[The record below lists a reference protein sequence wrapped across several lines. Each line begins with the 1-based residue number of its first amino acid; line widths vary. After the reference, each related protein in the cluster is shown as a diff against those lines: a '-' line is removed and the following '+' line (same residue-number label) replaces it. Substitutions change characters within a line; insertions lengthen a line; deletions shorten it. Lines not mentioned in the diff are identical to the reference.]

1 MPERISGLLLLIV
14 AALSLA
20 QPAELLPASPAP
32 SQLAWQKVAQPIGA
46 QAVAAAA
53 PPRMRVSAGAV
64 TEGGILVYSI
74 DMVPAIAKP
83 VPVNY
88 AFSGDLSAL
97 VDASG
102 GSGRIPPGGALTV
115 RRQTVD
121 DSLVNSDRH
130 VVLTAAL
137 PGSSQPQGD
146 RFRASASGLV
156 QDNDVAPPPPP
167 PAPVLPQVAIGAA
180 RPMTEGNT
188 LTFPLRLTKPTD
200 RPVTVYFLLEDP
212 NGVAAAGTVTSVT
225 IAAGETTGKIPV
237 DTIDDG
243 TVNGLRPVTVRLLRA
258 SGAVLSKPASARGF
272 VADNDVAP
280 PPVSSYSISLPE
292 PEVAEGGNLTFTV
305 TRSGDLSQAGTISYS
320 LTTAVEGK
328 AGVPER
334 TSLNFPPGLA
344 SRSFDYQPNGPILHD
359 MLVQVILLQ
368 DGGEPRLSR
377 RSAQGTIKDDPANP
391 PKEDPVGPTE
401 TTSGGTTTGGTTS
414 GGTTSGGASS
424 GGPTIDHRTWYDPID
439 LGWPWSLI
447 PIVVLVCS
455 ASAVA
460 YRLLKPDVD
469 PDPIPEPIADPFPP
483 SPLTL
488 PGCTIDCA
496 PDWAAPQEPAAIGP
510 LTLPELHFAITASL
524 REPTTPYALG
534 ATFLEERDE
543 PDDQL

>member
-32 SQLAWQKVAQPIGA
+32 PQLAWQKVPQPIGA

-53 PPRMRVSAGAV
+53 SPRMRVSAGAV

-137 PGSSQPQGD
+137 PGVSQPQGD
-146 RFRASASGLV
+146 RFQASASGLV
-156 QDNDVAPPPPP
+156 QDNDVAP
-167 PAPVLPQVAIGAA
+167 VLPQVGIGSA

-243 TVNGLRPVTVRLLRA
+243 AVNGLRPVTVRLLRA

-272 VADNDVAP
+272 VADNDVP
-280 PPVSSYSISLPE
+280 QPDPEPTPVVVETGELPGPQRASSYAIS
-292 PEVAEGGNLTFTV
+292 VAEVEITEGAALKFTV
-305 TRSGDLSQAGTISYS
+305 TRSGILSAGDVINYSLRANGGDGSGTSRQESLEFQPNDTTRSFEFKPDGPIFEDLS
-320 LTTAVEGK
+320 VE
-328 AGVPER
+328 V
-334 TSLNFPPGLA
+334 S
-344 SRSFDYQPNGPILHD
+344 
-359 MLVQVILLQ
+359 LLQ
-368 DGGEPRLSR
+368 NDGAPQVSI
-377 RSAQGTIKDDPANP
+377 GTVEATILDNPDIPAHP
-391 PKEDPVGPTE
+391 PITDRP
-401 TTSGGTTTGGTTS
+401 
-414 GGTTSGGASS
+414 
-424 GGPTIDHRTWYDPID
+424 WYDVFD
-439 LGWPWSLI
+439 LGWPVSLI
-447 PIVVLVCS
+447 PIAVLIGCGLVGGYWW
-455 ASAVA
+455 
-460 YRLLKPDVD
+460 YRHKIKPKT
-469 PDPIPEPIADPFPP
+469 PIVEPQIGSEAP
-483 SPLTL
+483 PLTL

-496 PDWAAPQEPAAIGP
+496 PDWAAPQEPTAIGP

>member
-32 SQLAWQKVAQPIGA
+32 PQLAWQKVPQPIGA

-167 PAPVLPQVAIGAA
+167 PDPVLPQVAIGSA

-212 NGVAAAGTVTSVT
+212 NGVAAAGTVTSVI

-243 TVNGLRPVTVRLLRA
+243 AVNGLRPVTVRLLRA

-272 VADNDVAP
+272 VADNDVP
-280 PPVSSYSISLPE
+280 QPDPEPTPVVVETGELPGPQRASSYAIS
-292 PEVAEGGNLTFTV
+292 VAEIDITEGAALKFTV
-305 TRSGDLSQAGTISYS
+305 TRSGNLSAGDVINYSLRANGGDGSGTSRQESLEFQPNDTTRSFEFKPDGPIFEDLS
-320 LTTAVEGK
+320 VE
-328 AGVPER
+328 V
-334 TSLNFPPGLA
+334 S
-344 SRSFDYQPNGPILHD
+344 
-359 MLVQVILLQ
+359 LLQ
-368 DGGEPRLSR
+368 NDGAPQVSI
-377 RSAQGTIKDDPANP
+377 GTVEATILDNPDIPAH
-391 PKEDPVGPTE
+391 
-401 TTSGGTTTGGTTS
+401 
-414 GGTTSGGASS
+414 
-424 GGPTIDHRTWYDPID
+424 PTITDRPWYDVLN
-439 LGWPWSLI
+439 LGWPVSLI
-447 PIVVLVCS
+447 PIAVLIGCG
-455 ASAVA
+455 AAAA
-460 YRLLKPDVD
+460 YWWPEGWWPKHRED
-469 PDPIPEPIADPFPP
+469 PGRIDDPQIGPEAP
-483 SPLTL
+483 PLTL

-496 PDWAAPQEPAAIGP
+496 PDWAAPQEPTAIGP

-534 ATFLEERDE
+534 ATFLEQRDE

>member
-156 QDNDVAPPPPP
+156 QDNDVAPPPTP

-188 LTFPLRLTKPTD
+188 LTFPLRLTKPSD

-243 TVNGLRPVTVRLLRA
+243 AVNGLRPVTVRLLRA

-280 PPVSSYSISLPE
+280 PVSSYSIALQK
-292 PEVAEGGNLTFTV
+292 PEVAEGGTLTFTV
-305 TRSGDLSQAGTISYS
+305 TRSGNLSQVGAIGYSQTI
-320 LTTAVEGK
+320 AVEGK
-328 AGVPER
+328 SGAPSRGK
-334 TSLNFPPGLA
+334 LDFPPGVE
-344 SRSFDYQPNGPILHD
+344 SQSFDFKPEEPIFHD
-359 MLVQVILLQ
+359 LLVQVLLIPI
-368 DGGEPRLSR
+368 DGGSQLSN
-377 RSAQGTIKDDPANP
+377 RSAQGTIRDNPRIPPAP
-391 PKEDPVGPTE
+391 ETVTPTE
-401 TTSGGTTTGGTTS
+401 TDSGEATATGTSTTGTHTDGTV
-414 GGTTSGGASS
+414 
-424 GGPTIDHRTWYDPID
+424 IDHRAWYDPID
-439 LGWPWSLI
+439 LGWPLSLI
-447 PIVVLVCS
+447 PILSLIGCG
-455 ASAVA
+455 AAAA
-460 YRLLKPDVD
+460 YWWPEGWWPKHRED
-469 PDPIPEPIADPFPP
+469 PDPIPDPIPDPVPP
-483 SPLTL
+483 PPPL
-488 PGCTIDCA
+488 PKCTIDCA

>member
-32 SQLAWQKVAQPIGA
+32 PQLAWQKVPQPIGA

-74 DMVPAIAKP
+74 DMVPAIARP
-83 VPVNY
+83 VPVSY

-102 GSGRIPPGGALTV
+102 GSGRIPPSGALTV

-137 PGSSQPQGD
+137 PGVSQPQGD

-156 QDNDVAPPPPP
+156 QDNDVAP
-167 PAPVLPQVAIGAA
+167 VLPQVAIGSA

-188 LTFPLRLTKPTD
+188 LTFPLRLTKPSD

-243 TVNGLRPVTVRLLRA
+243 AVNGLRPVTVRLLRA

-272 VADNDVAP
+272 VADNDVI
-280 PPVSSYSISLPE
+280 PPVDPETDPVDGPASEAPTPKPSVTSSYAISVSRPTVTEGE
-292 PEVAEGGNLTFTV
+292 PLTFTV
-305 TRSGDLSQAGTISYS
+305 TRSGNLSAGDVINYSLRANGGDGSGTSRQESLEFQPNDTTRSFEFKPDGPIFEDLS
-320 LTTAVEGK
+320 VE
-328 AGVPER
+328 V
-334 TSLNFPPGLA
+334 S
-344 SRSFDYQPNGPILHD
+344 
-359 MLVQVILLQ
+359 LLQ
-368 DGGEPRLSR
+368 NDGAPQVSI
-377 RSAQGTIKDDPANP
+377 GTAEATILDNPDIPAH
-391 PKEDPVGPTE
+391 
-401 TTSGGTTTGGTTS
+401 
-414 GGTTSGGASS
+414 
-424 GGPTIDHRTWYDPID
+424 PTITDRPWYDVFD
-439 LGWPWSLI
+439 LGWPVSLI
-447 PIVVLVCS
+447 PIAVLIGCGLVGGYWW
-455 ASAVA
+455 
-460 YRLLKPDVD
+460 YRHKIKPKT
-469 PDPIPEPIADPFPP
+469 PIVEPQIGSEAP
-483 SPLTL
+483 PLTL